1 MMEIGVSAPVPLTE
15 HGMKTMPRQ
24 GATLRSWAATLVVAG
39 TMFAAGLAYA
49 DDNEH
54 DQDIARQAVER
65 GEIRALAD
73 ISAIVGNKLPGKIVR
88 VKIERKTS
96 RWYYEFR
103 IVDAKGRLFE
113 AYVDARTGEI
123 ERIKEK

>member
-1 MMEIGVSAPVPLTE
+1 MLV
-15 HGMKTMPRQ
+15 
-24 GATLRSWAATLVVAG
+24 LRSWAATLVVAC
-39 TMFAAGLAYA
+39 TVFAAGLAYA

-73 ISAIVGNKLPGKIVR
+73 ILAIVRSKLPGKIVR
-88 VKIERKTS
+88 VKIERKKS

>member
-1 MMEIGVSAPVPLTE
+1 M
-15 HGMKTMPRQ
+15 
-24 GATLRSWAATLVVAG
+24 RSLAATLAIVG

-49 DDNEH
+49 DDDEH

-73 ISAIVGNKLPGKIVR
+73 ILAIVRNKLPGKIVR
-88 VKIERKTS
+88 VKIERKKS

-103 IVDAKGRLFE
+103 IVDTKGRLFE
-113 AYVDARTGEI
+113 VYVDARTGEI